1 MVQAMSD
8 CIDGGGVQLKPLDL
22 TNVALTVLDN
32 SKVVV
37 PSHPDRDCVLQSV
50 ETTDA
55 VVGLGYVKT
64 DAAIPPNRLRLT
76 TQPVIEAQVVTL
88 PFQTTH
94 A

>member
-55 VVGLGYVKT
+55 DGVSEQARFEIGFIRST
-64 DAAIPPNRLRLT
+64 D
-76 TQPVIEAQVVTL
+76 QGGQVVWQIVFL
-88 PFQTTH
+88 KI
-94 A
+94 